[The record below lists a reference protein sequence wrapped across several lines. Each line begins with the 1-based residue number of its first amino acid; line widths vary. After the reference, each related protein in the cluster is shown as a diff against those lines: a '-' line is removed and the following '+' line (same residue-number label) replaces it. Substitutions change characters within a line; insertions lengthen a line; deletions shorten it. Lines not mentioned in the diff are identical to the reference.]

1 MNGNNPYAGAPGVVG
16 AGQPSSDVDD
26 LSTAE
31 VQRLRKAVAGIVAE
45 TRTYLPDSYAI
56 GSELSNGS
64 GGPRATV
71 AVHPP
76 VGHPV
81 SAGLTPDAEDL
92 ESGLSAEDCTEVARG
107 LAASAAFQVMSTV
120 GDDLTPTAR

>member
-16 AGQPSSDVDD
+16 AGQPSADVTE
-26 LSTAE
+26 LSAAE
-31 VQRLRKAVAGIVAE
+31 LRQLREAVAGIVAQ

-92 ESGLSAEDCTEVARG
+92 ESGLSPEECTEVARG